1 MGVSRAVETLCGCHE
16 AYQEAMEAI
25 SYSDGGKMGVHY
37 IADEERFF
45 RSMDME
51 YLLQMVSQVE
61 GLLKGGEAEEL
72 KQTLNQ
78 VFEEIRARGA
88 SQTWYVT

>member
-1 MGVSRAVETLCGCHE
+1 
-16 AYQEAMEAI
+16 
-25 SYSDGGKMGVHY
+25 
-37 IADEERFF
+37 
-45 RSMDME
+45 MDME

-88 SQTWYVT
+88 SQTMVRYLMMQLFSATCQTRCV

>member
-1 MGVSRAVETLCGCHE
+1 
-16 AYQEAMEAI
+16 
-25 SYSDGGKMGVHY
+25 MGVHY

-72 KQTLNQ
+72 KKTLNQ
-78 VFEEIRARGA
+78 VFEGIRTRGA
-88 SQTWYVT
+88 SQTMVRYLMMQLFSATCQTVYL